1 MANQVLARRE
11 GKLFCKKRV
20 MVKAGIPPS
29 IKNLRNL
36 QKKNWPERDLF
47 SEQRNPD
54 QKRPEIETIVSSKSF
69 S

>member
-11 GKLFCKKRV
+11 GKLFCEKRV
-20 MVKAGIPPS
+20 MVKVGIPPS

-36 QKKNWPERDLF
+36 KKKNWPERDLF

-54 QKRPEIETIVSSKSF
+54 QKRPEIETIVSSKGF